1 MSLFFIKNILGFT
14 AVILALYLSKYFKI
28 KELQISSS
36 IRTGLQYFVF
46 FLILIINIIATYSY
60 VNALFSYALVVSL
73 DFLDILA
80 LILAVVIVVLVMT
93 LLGVLE
99 IDNIFKN
106 TVSEKSFATY
116 SSMLFQ
122 VRSILAIITL
132 VFAFILAVIV
142 FSFA

>member
-46 FLILIINIIATYSY
+46 FLILIINTIVTFSY
-60 VNALFSYALVVSL
+60 VNALFSYALLVSFDLL
-73 DFLDILA
+73 DKLA
-80 LILAVVIVVLVMT
+80 LILAIVIGVLTMA
-93 LLGVLE
+93 LLEALE

-122 VRSILAIITL
+122 VRSTLAIITL
-132 VFAFILAVIV
+132 VFAFLLAIIV

>member
-46 FLILIINIIATYSY
+46 FLILIINIIATFSY
-60 VNALFSYALVVSL
+60 VNALFSYASIASL

-132 VFAFILAVIV
+132 VFAFILAIIV
-142 FSFA
+142 FSFV